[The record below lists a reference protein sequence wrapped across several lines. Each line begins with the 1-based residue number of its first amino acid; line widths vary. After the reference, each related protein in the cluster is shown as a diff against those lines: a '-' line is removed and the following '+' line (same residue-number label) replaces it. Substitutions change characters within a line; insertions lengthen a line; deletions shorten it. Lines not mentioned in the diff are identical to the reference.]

1 MGVTCCKVLPKVP
14 LNARNDSHFI
24 FVVLNG
30 LRSVVAAAGAA
41 AAAIAQNTH
50 TSISYH
56 KIKYFTG
63 ELNAVKSGRGSHTHT
78 QTVRQTHLHKVQQ
91 NVSCCPTRDRARVG
105 GGGRNIVG
113 ACSSDECLGVASA
126 AAK

>member
-1 MGVTCCKVLPKVP
+1 MGVTRCKVLPKVP

-30 LRSVVAAAGAA
+30 LRSVVAAAVA

-63 ELNAVKSGRGSHTHT
+63 ELNAVKSGRGPHTHT
-78 QTVRQTHLHKVQQ
+78 ANTP
-91 NVSCCPTRDRARVG
+91 S
-105 GGGRNIVG
+105 
-113 ACSSDECLGVASA
+113 
-126 AAK
+126 